1 MKKWFLAILLL
12 LTSCL
17 IPAVTASAATQ
28 SSDSMIMEWTAQRV
42 WVDQGELLMRGTF
55 KNKRGDLSITKVN
68 EFTTQITFTRSD
80 GSKYQFVGTPK
91 KIPLVKIGGNGSRQV
106 TLNLGK
112 FDDTWKDW
120 VSTEYVTFTYIDSSR
135 W

>member
-1 MKKWFLAILLL
+1 MKKWFLSILLL
-12 LTSCL
+12 LTACL
-17 IPAVTASAATQ
+17 IPSFSASAATQ
-28 SSDSMIMEWTAQRV
+28 SSDTMIMEWTPQKV
-42 WVDQGELLMRGTF
+42 WVDKGELLMRGTF

-80 GSKYQFVGTPK
+80 GTKYQFVGTPK
-91 KIPLVKIGGNGSRQV
+91 KMPLVKISGNGSRQV

-120 VSTEYVTFTYIDSSR
+120 VATEFVTFTYIDSSR

>member
-1 MKKWFLAILLL
+1 MKKWFFVILVLLL
-12 LTSCL
+12 GCFASFN
-17 IPAVTASAATQ
+17 VSAATQ
-28 SSDSMIMEWTAQRV
+28 SSDTMIMEWTPQKV
-42 WVDQGELLMRGTF
+42 WVDKGELLMRGTF

-68 EFTTQITFTRSD
+68 QFTTKINFTRSD
-80 GSKYQFVGTPK
+80 GSKYQFVGTPTK
-91 KIPLVKIGGNGSRQV
+91 MPLVKISGNGSRQV

-120 VSTEYVTFTYIDSSR
+120 VATEFVTFTYIDSSR

>member
-1 MKKWFLAILLL
+1 
-12 LTSCL
+12 
-17 IPAVTASAATQ
+17 
-28 SSDSMIMEWTAQRV
+28 MEWTAQRV
-42 WVDQGELLMRGTF
+42 WIDKGELLIRGTF

-120 VSTEYVTFTYIDSSR
+120 VSTAYVTFTYIDSSR

>member
-1 MKKWFLAILLL
+1 
-12 LTSCL
+12 
-17 IPAVTASAATQ
+17 
-28 SSDSMIMEWTAQRV
+28 
-42 WVDQGELLMRGTF
+42 MRGTF